1 MEIQVDPEV
10 LRSAAA
16 HYRQA
21 ANQVRD
27 VQGRLTGT
35 ARGIDSPA
43 VIGDAQTAAEFDHL
57 WTNWSTNLQDLA
69 TALDNVASALETTLQ
84 AYTEADDEVVSRTGG
99 TQW

>member
-10 LRSAAA
+10 LAAAAA
-16 HYRQA
+16 HYRHA

-35 ARGIDSPA
+35 AHSVASPA
-43 VIGDAQTAAEFDHL
+43 VIGDVKTAAEFDHV
-57 WTNWSTNLQDLA
+57 WSNWSTNLRELA

-84 AYTEADDEVVSRTGG
+84 AYTETDDEVVSRSGG
-99 TQW
+99 SQ

>member
-21 ANQVRD
+21 ADQVRD

-35 ARGIDSPA
+35 AHGLGSPA
-43 VIGDAQTAAEFDHL
+43 VIGDAQTAAEFDRV
-57 WTNWSTNLQDLA
+57 WANWSGNLRELA
-69 TALDNVASALETTLQ
+69 TALDNVAGALETTLQ
-84 AYTEADDEVVSRTGG
+84 AYTETDDELFSRSGG
-99 TQW
+99 PQ

>member
-10 LRSAAA
+10 LAAA
-16 HYRQA
+16 AARYRQA

-35 ARGIDSPA
+35 AHGLASPA
-43 VIGDAQTAAEFDHL
+43 VIGDVKTAAEFDHV
-57 WTNWSTNLQDLA
+57 WSNWSSNLRELA

-84 AYTEADDEVVSRTGG
+84 AYTETDDEVVSRNGG
-99 TQW
+99 PQ

>member
-1 MEIQVDPEV
+1 MEIQVDPAV
-10 LRSAAA
+10 LASAAA

-35 ARGIDSPA
+35 GHSLTSPA
-43 VIGDAQTAAEFDHL
+43 VIGDAKTATEFDHV
-57 WTNWSTNLQDLA
+57 WSTWSTNLRELA

-84 AYTEADDEVVSRTGG
+84 AYTETDDEVVSRSGG
-99 TQW
+99 PQ

>member
-10 LRSAAA
+10 LASAAA

-35 ARGIDSPA
+35 AHGIASPA
-43 VIGDAQTAAEFDHL
+43 VIGDVKTAAEFDRV
-57 WTNWSTNLQDLA
+57 WSNWSTNLQQLA

-84 AYTEADDEVVSRTGG
+84 AYTETDDDVVSGIGG
-99 TQW
+99 PR